1 MTKEKKKEEAANPIT
16 EDEAKDVV
24 GGTTAGTW
32 DPMHPQRSSR
42 TPDLSGVRS
51 RLGR

>member
-32 DPMHPQRSSR
+32 DPTHPRRQHR
-42 TPDLSGVRS
+42 TPDLSGVRPH
-51 RLGR
+51 LGR